1 MDEHNELAVAA
12 IVTTTNT
19 YKSAHQD
26 LLKKRKRLSAS
37 ERSDLAEQVQNLYC
51 QGLSIS
57 GIQAKIGIRKDL
69 LERILFNLFRDKSIE
84 PRESTIEVVSA
95 SSMIKTIA
103 GDLASEYYE
112 VSRDEAG
119 VLMLTPFAS
128 VN

>member
-1 MDEHNELAVAA
+1 MEVHDEAAMLAAVNRVNTEVALP
-12 IVTTTNT
+12 NM
-19 YKSAHQD
+19 SQ
-26 LLKKRKRLSAS
+26 KRKRLSAS
-37 ERSDLAEQVQNLYC
+37 ARSDLAKQVQNLYC

-95 SSMIKTIA
+95 SSMIKKIA

-119 VLMLTPFAS
+119 VLMLTPFTS

>member
-19 YKSAHQD
+19 DKSAHQD

-37 ERSDLAEQVQNLYC
+37 ARRDLSKQVQQLYC
-51 QGLSIS
+51 QGLSVS

-84 PRESTIEVVSA
+84 PQESTIEVVSA
-95 SSMIKTIA
+95 SSMVKTIA
-103 GDLASEYYE
+103 GELAVEYYE
-112 VSRDEAG
+112 VTRDDSG
-119 VLMLTPFAS
+119 GLILTPFSS

>member
-1 MDEHNELAVAA
+1 MEVHDEAAMPGAVNRVNTE
-12 IVTTTNT
+12 VTLPNM
-19 YKSAHQD
+19 SQ
-26 LLKKRKRLSAS
+26 KRKRLSAS
-37 ERSDLAEQVQNLYC
+37 ERSDLAKQVQNLYC

-84 PRESTIEVVSA
+84 PQESTIEVVSA
-95 SSMIKTIA
+95 SSMVKTIA

-112 VSRDEAG
+112 VTRDSSGA
-119 VLMLTPFAS
+119 LILSPFSS